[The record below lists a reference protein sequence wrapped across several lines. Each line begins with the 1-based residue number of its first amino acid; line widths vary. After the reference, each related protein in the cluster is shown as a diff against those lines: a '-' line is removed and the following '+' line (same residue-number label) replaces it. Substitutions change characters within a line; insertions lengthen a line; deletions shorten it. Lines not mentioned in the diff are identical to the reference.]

1 MNEIQKII
9 SFEKRIPLR
18 KKLMTLLTIM
28 VVLCSVVVFS
38 QLLFPNSLKID
49 TGRTVSNESQ
59 TTELTK
65 EEVEALDKLL
75 NP

>member
-38 QLLFPNSLKID
+38 QLLFPSSLKID